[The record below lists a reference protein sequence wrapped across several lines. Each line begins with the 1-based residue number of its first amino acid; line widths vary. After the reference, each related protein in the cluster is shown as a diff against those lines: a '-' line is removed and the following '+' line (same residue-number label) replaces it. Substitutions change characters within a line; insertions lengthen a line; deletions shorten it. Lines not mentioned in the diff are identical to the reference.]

1 MRTQVSQQACW
12 RFAREFRAVS
22 TFAGGVDISKQGVTI
37 SKCEVGGTS
46 SDGDR
51 PRTVLK
57 LAPEIAN
64 TNVLLGTSAVRVI
77 NPRTGNST
85 LVYGQHDTASQVT
98 VVSERLVNELDL
110 NVNSDHVLNI
120 RMLAEQTTKSAGFT
134 ELKLQSL
141 TTNEV
146 FEIKNALVVSNFI
159 DNEGALPHS
168 VNVRNLNHFK
178 GVEIP
183 EISYRKSIDILI
195 RQTDI
200 LLLTVLK
207 EREGLLRDEP
217 NLVITRLGPIASGG
231 CANLGSN
238 LPQNQKVKLREDSD
252 SCETCNNLKQEIAI
266 LKESVRNFERE
277 DELIQP
283 SKHDEIARGMVEANV
298 KVING

>member
-1 MRTQVSQQACW
+1 MP
-12 RFAREFRAVS
+12 VS
-22 TFAGGVDISKQGVTI
+22 TVAGGVDKSEQGVTI

-46 SDGDR
+46 LNDDR

-64 TNVLLGTSAVRVI
+64 TNVLLRTSAVRAI

-85 LVYGQHDTASQVT
+85 LVYAQHDTASQVT
-98 VVSERLVNELDL
+98 LVSERLVNELDL

-120 RMLAEQTTKSAGFT
+120 RTLGEQTTKIAGFT

-146 FEIKNALVVSNFI
+146 FEMKNAVVVSNFM
-159 DNEGALPHS
+159 DDEGALPHS

-178 GVEIP
+178 GVKIP
-183 EISYRKSIDILI
+183 VISHRKSIDILI
-195 RQTDI
+195 VQTDK

-231 CANLGSN
+231 RANLGSN
-238 LPQNQKVKLREDSD
+238 LPPNRKVKLREDSD
-252 SCETCNNLKQEIAI
+252 SCETCKHLKQEIAT
-266 LKESVRNFERE
+266 LKESVRNFKTE
-277 DELIQP
+277 DELN
-283 SKHDEIARGMVEANV
+283 STFKA
-298 KVING
+298 